1 MNNYNNEYKNEEN
14 IMNSIENENK
24 GWTEIVPNESINYT
38 LSIIFDALCYLF
50 EFKVENHKIY
60 YREMQ

>member
-1 MNNYNNEYKNEEN
+1 MKNYNEYKNEEN
-14 IMNSIENENK
+14 IINSIKEENNSWIECIFTEN
-24 GWTEIVPNESINYT
+24 INYT

-60 YREMQ
+60 FREIQ

>member
-1 MNNYNNEYKNEEN
+1 MENYNEYKNEEN
-14 IMNSIENENK
+14 IMNSIEQENQ
-24 GWTEIVPNESINYT
+24 GWSEIIILPNESINYT

-60 YREMQ
+60 YREI

>member
-1 MNNYNNEYKNEEN
+1 MKNYNNEYKNGEN
-14 IMNSIENENK
+14 IISSIEQENQ
-24 GWTEIVPNESINYT
+24 GWTEIIPNESINYT
-38 LSIIFDALCYLF
+38 LSTIFDALCHLF